1 MKLIG
6 YAFESGRIDFPEED
20 NSWAFARIKSSMKAS
35 QKDQIRLDPSQ
46 APIELRSA
54 VSNSD
59 GAPVWMESM
68 ETVLGTANSIY
79 LQLKD
84 GLLRFRRANHEAGAN
99 RTFITLGTQDEFDSF
114 AKQNWQNIRYFFAS
128 RRIGAFCFDMTT
140 MFTYK
145 NDFEEETKRIELTA
159 RLDSPDPE
167 GEPQFTLDSSG
178 ANASVEVIEWR
189 GTVKEG
195 EIGRYHPEGSHI
207 EMNVRLVNR
216 PFTILHENRV
226 EFNNHSYTFSGD
238 KMRKAFDR
246 VLRNRQTEI
255 EQRKADQQNSTD
267 S

>member
-6 YAFESGRIDFPEED
+6 YAFESGRIDFPEDD
-20 NSWAFARIKSSMKAS
+20 NSWAFQRIKSSMKES

-54 VSNSD
+54 VGNGD
-59 GAPVWMESM
+59 EAPVWMESM

-79 LQLKD
+79 LQLKS
-84 GLLRFRRANHEAGAN
+84 GLLRFRRANHEAGSN
-99 RTFITLGTQDEFDSF
+99 RTFITLGTQSEFDAF
-114 AKQNWQNIRYFFAS
+114 ANQHWRNIRYLFAS
-128 RRIGAFCFDMTT
+128 RRIGAFCFDVTT

-145 NDFEEETKRIELTA
+145 NDFDEETKRIELTA

-167 GEPQFTLDSSG
+167 GAPQFTLDSSG

-207 EMNVRLVNR
+207 EMNVRSVNR

-226 EFNNHSYTFSGD
+226 EFNNHSFTFSGD
-238 KMRKAFDR
+238 KMKNAFER
-246 VLRNRQTEI
+246 ILRNRRTEI
-255 EQRKADQQNSTD
+255 DQRNSERQNPTD

>member
-20 NSWAFARIKSSMKAS
+20 NSWAFDRIKSNMKAS

-54 VSNSD
+54 ESNGD
-59 GAPVWMESM
+59 AVPVWMESM

-79 LQLKD
+79 VQLKN
-84 GLLRFRRANHEAGAN
+84 GLLRFRRANHADGVN
-99 RTFITLGTQDEFDSF
+99 RTFVTLGTQNEFDAF
-114 AKQNWQNIRYFFAS
+114 ANENWRNIRYFFAS
-128 RRIGAFCFDMTT
+128 RRIGAFCFDLTT

-145 NDFEEETKRIELTA
+145 NDFDEETKRIELTA
-159 RLDSPDPE
+159 RLDSSELD
-167 GEPQFTLDSSG
+167 GGVQFTLDSSG

-189 GTVKEG
+189 GSVKEG

-207 EMNVRLVNR
+207 EMNVRLVNQ

-226 EFNNHSYTFSGD
+226 EFNNHSFTFSGD
-238 KMRKAFDR
+238 KMKKAFER
-246 VLRNRQTEI
+246 VIRNRRVEI
-255 EQRKADQQNSTD
+255 DERTADKQD
-267 S
+267 SSGS

>member
-20 NSWAFARIKSSMKAS
+20 NSWAFARIKSSMKES

-54 VSNSD
+54 VANGD
-59 GAPVWMESM
+59 VTPVWMESM

-79 LQLKD
+79 LQLKN
-84 GLLRFRRANHEAGAN
+84 GLLRFRRANHDAGAN
-99 RTFITLGTQDEFDSF
+99 RTFITLGTQEEFDAF
-114 AKQNWQNIRYFFAS
+114 AKQNWRNIRYFFAS
-128 RRIGAFCFDMTT
+128 RRMGAFCFDVTT

-145 NDFEEETKRIELTA
+145 NDFKDKTKRIELTA
-159 RLDSPDPE
+159 RLDSTDLD

-189 GTVKEG
+189 GSVKEG
-195 EIGRYHPEGSHI
+195 EIGRYHPEDSHI

-216 PFTILHENRV
+216 PYTILHENRV

-238 KMRKAFDR
+238 KMKKSFER
-246 VLRNRQTEI
+246 VLRNRRSEL
-255 EQRKADQQNSTD
+255 EQRKAEQENSAD